1 MQQFEIL
8 SGVLGAFKNR
18 VVIFLMILIVGV
30 VTTIVYTLSQPQTY
44 SATAVIQIESA
55 QISEPSLAALSSD
68 ASHRL
73 QLIEQ
78 RLMARDNL
86 IEQIEN
92 FGLYAD
98 LNESSDMDKVALLR
112 EAITISQIAGDA
124 GLFGAAGVPS
134 GLTITVNLSEAEDA
148 AALANFLV
156 QQVVDQNE
164 NRREIQAR
172 QTLDFFETEEARLLA
187 LVESVEDELAVF
199 RQTNAD
205 ILPETVAGL
214 AEQEAAFESNILDI
228 DRQILT
234 LRNDASRQ
242 RDEFVNRQVA
252 VLEEQKTLLSERLAG
267 VRTKMQMAPEAA
279 RELGRLNRELSL
291 FQGQYEVVTV
301 NRAEAELS
309 LTLEDR
315 KQAERF
321 EILET
326 ALPGEHPVS
335 TSRRLMFAIGMAL
348 SIIAAGGV
356 VFISEQMNPAIR
368 NAKRLKSE
376 LDLTPV
382 VSIPTIVSA
391 KEAFGQR
398 LVIASMLAIL
408 FLVIPLVTLQL
419 TGG

>member
-279 RELGRLNRELSL
+279 RELGRLNRELAL

-382 VSIPTIVSA
+382 VSIPTIITA

>member
-8 SGVLGAFKNR
+8 SGVFGAFKNR
-18 VVIFLMILIVGV
+18 VVIFLMVLIIGIVS
-30 VTTIVYTLSQPQTY
+30 TIVYTLSQPQTY

-55 QISEPSLAALSSD
+55 QVSEPSLAAISSD

-86 IEQIEN
+86 VQQIED
-92 FGLYAD
+92 FGLYSELSEVSD
-98 LNESSDMDKVALLR
+98 LEKVALLR
-112 EAITISQIAGDA
+112 EAISINQIAGDA
-124 GLFGAAGVPS
+124 GIFGAAAVPS
-134 GLTITVNLSEAEDA
+134 GLTITVRLSEPETA
-148 AALANFLV
+148 ASLANFLV

-164 NRREIQAR
+164 SRREIQAR
-172 QTLDFFETEEARLLA
+172 ETLDFFEVEEARLLQ

-199 RQTNAD
+199 RQINAD
-205 ILPETVAGL
+205 ILPETVGGL
-214 AEQEAAFESNILDI
+214 VDQEATFEASILDI

-252 VLEEQKTLLSERLAG
+252 VLEEQKTLLSERVSG
-267 VRTKMQMAPEAA
+267 VRTKLQMAPEAA
-279 RELGRLNRELSL
+279 RELGRLNRELGL
-291 FQGQYEVVTV
+291 FQGQYTIVTE

-326 ALPGEHPVS
+326 AVPGEVPVS
-335 TSRRLMFAIGMAL
+335 TSRRLIFSIGVAL
-348 SIIAAGGV
+348 SIIAAGGLI
-356 VFISEQMNPAIR
+356 FITEQMNPAIR

-382 VSIPTIVSA
+382 VSIPTIVTA

-419 TGG
+419 TGS

>member
-92 FGLYAD
+92 FGLYAE

-382 VSIPTIVSA
+382 VSIPTIVTA

>member
-92 FGLYAD
+92 FGLYTE

-124 GLFGAAGVPS
+124 GLFGTAGVPS

-279 RELGRLNRELSL
+279 RELGRLNRELAL

-382 VSIPTIVSA
+382 VSIPTIVTA

>member
-8 SGVLGAFKNR
+8 SGVFGAFKNR
-18 VVIFLMILIVGV
+18 VVIFLMILIIGIVS
-30 VTTIVYTLSQPQTY
+30 TIVYTLSQPQTY

-55 QISEPSLAALSSD
+55 QVSEPSLAAISSD

-73 QLIEQ
+73 LLIEQ

-86 IEQIEN
+86 VQQIED
-92 FGLYAD
+92 FGLYSELSEVSD
-98 LNESSDMDKVALLR
+98 LEKVALLR
-112 EAITISQIAGDA
+112 EAISINQIAGDA
-124 GLFGAAGVPS
+124 GIFGAAAVPS
-134 GLTITVNLSEAEDA
+134 GLTITVRLSEPETA
-148 AALANFLV
+148 ASLANFLV

-164 NRREIQAR
+164 SRREIQAR
-172 QTLDFFETEEARLLA
+172 ETLDFFEVEEARLLQ

-199 RQTNAD
+199 RQINAD
-205 ILPETVAGL
+205 ILPETVGGL
-214 AEQEAAFESNILDI
+214 VDQEATFEASILDI

-252 VLEEQKTLLSERLAG
+252 VLEEQKTLLSERVSG
-267 VRTKMQMAPEAA
+267 VRTKLQMAPEAA
-279 RELGRLNRELSL
+279 RELGRLNRELGL
-291 FQGQYEVVTV
+291 FQGQYTIVTE

-326 ALPGEHPVS
+326 AVPGEVPVS
-335 TSRRLMFAIGMAL
+335 TSRRLIFSIGVAL
-348 SIIAAGGV
+348 SIIAAGGLI
-356 VFISEQMNPAIR
+356 FITEQMNPAIR

-382 VSIPTIVSA
+382 VSIPTIVTA

-419 TGG
+419 TGS

>member
-382 VSIPTIVSA
+382 VSIPTIVTA

>member
-8 SGVLGAFKNR
+8 SGVFGAFKNR
-18 VVIFLMILIVGV
+18 VVIFLMVLIIGIVS
-30 VTTIVYTLSQPQTY
+30 TIVYTLSQPQTY

-55 QISEPSLAALSSD
+55 RVSEPSLAAISSD

-86 IEQIEN
+86 VQQIED
-92 FGLYAD
+92 FGLYNELSEVSD
-98 LNESSDMDKVALLR
+98 LEKVALLR
-112 EAITISQIAGDA
+112 EAISINQIAGDA
-124 GLFGAAGVPS
+124 GIFGAAAVPS
-134 GLTITVNLSEAEDA
+134 GLTITVRLSEPETA
-148 AALANFLV
+148 ASLANFLV

-164 NRREIQAR
+164 SRREIQAR
-172 QTLDFFETEEARLLA
+172 ETLDFFEVEEARLLQ

-199 RQTNAD
+199 RQINAD
-205 ILPETVAGL
+205 ILPETVGGL
-214 AEQEAAFESNILDI
+214 VDQEATFEASILDI

-252 VLEEQKTLLSERLAG
+252 VLEEQKTLLSERVSG
-267 VRTKMQMAPEAA
+267 VRTKLQMAPEAA
-279 RELGRLNRELSL
+279 RELGRLNRELGL
-291 FQGQYEVVTV
+291 FQGQYTIVTE

-326 ALPGEHPVS
+326 AVPGEVPVS
-335 TSRRLMFAIGMAL
+335 TSRRLIFSIGVAL
-348 SIIAAGGV
+348 SIIAAGGLN
-356 VFISEQMNPAIR
+356 FITEQMNPAIR

-382 VSIPTIVSA
+382 VSIPTIVTA

-419 TGG
+419 TGS

>member
-8 SGVLGAFKNR
+8 SGVLGAFKSR
-18 VVIFLMILIVGV
+18 VVVFLMVLIVGIIG
-30 VTTIVYTLSQPQTY
+30 TIMYTVSQPQTY

-55 QISEPSLAALSSD
+55 QVSEPSLASLSSD

-86 IEQIEN
+86 VQQINDFNLFTELTAISN
-92 FGLYAD
+92 L
-98 LNESSDMDKVALLR
+98 EKVTLLR
-112 EAITISQIAGDA
+112 EAITITQIAGDA
-124 GLFGAAGVPS
+124 GLFGAAAVPS
-134 GLTITVNLSEAEDA
+134 GLTITVNLSEPETAAE
-148 AALANFLV
+148 LANFLV

-164 NRREIQAR
+164 NRREVQAR
-172 QTLDFFETEEARLLA
+172 ETLDFFETEEARLLKM
-187 LVESVEDELAVF
+187 VESVEDELAVF

-205 ILPETVAGL
+205 ILPETISGL
-214 AEQEAAFESNILDI
+214 AEQEATFEASILDI

-234 LRNDASRQ
+234 LRNDANRQ

-267 VRTKMQMAPEAA
+267 VRTKLSAAPEAA
-279 RELGRLNRELSL
+279 RELGRLNRELGL

-326 ALPGEHPVS
+326 AVPGEIPVS
-335 TSRRLMFAIGMAL
+335 TSRRLIFAIGVAL
-348 SIIAAGGV
+348 SIVAAAGL
-356 VFISEQMNPAIR
+356 VFIMEQMNPAIR

-382 VSIPTIVSA
+382 VSIPTIVTA

-398 LVIASMLAIL
+398 LVVASMLAIL
-408 FLVIPLVTLQL
+408 FLVIPLVTLQFVA
-419 TGG
+419 G